1 VSDYNLSTKRV
12 EQFECDDRYEAEK
25 LAGFLAIQKDDFT
38 YLRGVANVIENEL
51 VIILKDSSSHSV
63 LLKDKSTAIR
73 LRSLIED
80 IVKGIITIYGSSFEN
95 QRAEIITIVLD

>member
-1 VSDYNLSTKRV
+1 LTTKRV

-38 YLRGVANVIENEL
+38 SLRGVANVIDNEI

-63 LLKDKSTAIR
+63 LLKDNNTAIR
-73 LRSLIED
+73 LRRLIED
-80 IVKGIITIYGSSFEN
+80 IVQGIITICGSSFEN
-95 QRAEIITIVLD
+95 QRAEIINIVLN